1 MGIFDI
7 DENIE
12 RDPKELKFSTFYT
25 RLVTNLEKSASR
37 FFGNEDHLSF
47 RRGRKNQYPRS

>member
-12 RDPKELKFSTFYT
+12 RDPKKHINREIWIKLFELDDKTIQELDEGEY
-25 RLVTNLEKSASR
+25 
-37 FFGNEDHLSF
+37 
-47 RRGRKNQYPRS
+47 Y